1 MTLAQKVEAGA
12 KIDLAQID
20 AGATA
25 GLDKKEAPSRLDALG
40 EELAH
45 LQPLMYAAGTHSLLV
60 VLQGMDTSGKD
71 GVIRHVFTYLNPEG
85 CHVQSFKAP
94 TADEL
99 AHDFLWRVH
108 QVTPGRGSVTVFN
121 RSHYEDVL
129 IARVHNLV
137 PREVWQERYEQIN
150 NFENLLL
157 ANKTIILKF
166 FLHISKDEQEKRLLA
181 REQEIEKAWKL
192 APADWQERNYW
203 DDYQAAYQIAVERC
217 STAIA
222 PWHIVPANKKW
233 FRNIA
238 VAELIVDA
246 LRPFEKEWTD
256 HLSRQ
261 SALRVEEL
269 KRYRAELKKG
279 KPGNG
284 KK

>member
-1 MTLAQKVEAGA
+1 MTLVQKVEAGQ
-12 KIDLAQID
+12 KIDLSQID
-20 AGATA
+20 AGTTA
-25 GLDKKEAPSRLDALG
+25 GLEKKAAVERLAALG

-45 LQPLMYAAGTHSLLV
+45 LQQLLYAAGTHSVLV

-71 GVIRHVFTYLNPEG
+71 GVIRHVFTHMNPEG
-85 CHVQSFKAP
+85 CHVESFKAP

-108 QVTPGRGSVTVFN
+108 RATPGRGNVTVFN

-137 PREVWQERYEQIN
+137 PREVWQERYAQIN
-150 NFENLLL
+150 DFEKLLL
-157 ANKTIILKF
+157 ANKTIVLKF

-192 APADWQERNYW
+192 SPADWQERNYW
-203 DDYQAAYQIAVERC
+203 DDYQAAYKVVLEQC
-217 STAIA
+217 STQAA
-222 PWHIVPANKKW
+222 PWLIVPANKKW

-238 VAELIVDA
+238 VAEAIVEA
-246 LRPFEKEWTD
+246 LRPFEGDWTSY
-256 HLSRQ
+256 LSKQ
-261 SALRVEEL
+261 SKLRVEEL
-269 KRYRAELKKG
+269 KRYRAGLKKSQ
-279 KPGNG
+279 KTNV